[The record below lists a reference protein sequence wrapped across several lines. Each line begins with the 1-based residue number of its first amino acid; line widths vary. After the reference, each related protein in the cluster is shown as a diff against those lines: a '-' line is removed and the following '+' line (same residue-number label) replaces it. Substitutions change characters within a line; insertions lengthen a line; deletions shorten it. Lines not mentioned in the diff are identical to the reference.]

1 MMKSSGCC
9 GNGLSAGVRNLHCG
23 YCKELGYSALAP
35 LLPVSDMDHVC
46 TLLEGRCPLTHD
58 VIESWL
64 EAETP
69 PDEYHKALK
78 DVHCIVVPPDVPG
91 KPQTYR
97 IVKHLEHLVKSQD
110 QDPDFEGETKISA
123 INYKSVGLKTAGDV
137 IVKIC
142 MKCMYNKENIFQVCR
157 MICQGVPGTS
167 WMLIEWYFDPKL
179 DSVHRSAFVFD
190 LAHKFG
196 LRGPDY
202 ASDLFYINAA
212 GLFPLKSNTS
222 S

>member
-1 MMKSSGCC
+1 MMKSSGCY
-9 GNGLSAGVRNLHCG
+9 GNELSTGVRHLHCR
-23 YCKELGYSALAP
+23 YCKELGYSVFTP
-35 LLPVSDMDHVC
+35 LLPVSNMDNMC
-46 TLLEGRCPLTHD
+46 ALLEGRCPLTHD
-58 VIESWL
+58 VIESWF

-69 PDEYHKALK
+69 PDEYHKALE
-78 DVHCIVVPPDVPG
+78 DVQRVASLDDSE
-91 KPQTYR
+91 KRQTDR

-110 QDPDFEGETKISA
+110 QDPNFEGETKISA
-123 INYKSVGLKTAGDV
+123 INYKSIGLETARDV

-142 MKCMYNKENIFQVCR
+142 MKCLYNKENIFQVCR
-157 MICQGVPGTS
+157 MICQRVPDTP

-179 DSVHRSAFVFD
+179 DSVYRSAFVFD

-202 ASDLFYINAA
+202 ASDLFCINAA
-212 GLFPLKSNTS
+212 GLFPLKSTTS